1 MKILNHSIATK
12 ILISSSASLVL
23 VVLTALWTYH
33 LSNEVHS
40 LARLAE
46 ENGINLTNTA
56 RQMDKDVIQIQQHD
70 LMVQELKEVSKAVS
84 FLMKGELIVFA
95 LIGLS
100 IIASALFLLRMVL
113 GPMRKVQLVIETLSR
128 GELTGELKM
137 ENNKDEM
144 GRLMAALSD
153 LHQHLK
159 TIVGEVN
166 SSSERIRDMA
176 HDISSDNMNLS
187 DLTAR
192 QASTLYETTE
202 SMTQVTDSVRK
213 NAENAQRASE
223 LANEATDVAREGA
236 LAITNTIGS
245 MGQVDASSKKIS
257 EITSV
262 IDSIAFQT
270 NLLALNASVEA
281 ARAGEGGKGF
291 AVVANEVRSL
301 AQRSA
306 GSAKEIK
313 DLIEESV
320 QRVDAF
326 SKQVDASGEALA
338 EIVGAVRE
346 VSEVVDKMAQ
356 ANQDQSIR
364 VNEVN
369 QSINEMSNMTESNN
383 SVAMGVASYSTKLKD
398 QADHLS
404 NLMKFFKTT
413 N

>member
-166 SSSERIRDMA
+166 SSSEHIRDMA

-192 QASTLYETTE
+192 QASTLHETTE

-383 SVAMGVASYSTKLKD
+383 SVAMGVVSYSTKLKD
-398 QADHLS
+398 EADHLS